1 MPNPATM
8 PSTTR
13 ILITAGPTH
22 EPIDAVRFLGN
33 RSSGRMGLALAAEA
47 IRRGLETTLL
57 LGPVQGVQL
66 PPGVEVHRFTTC
78 EDLRVLLKAHAPA
91 TDILIM
97 AAAVA
102 DYRPALRTVLPN
114 AKFRRGDGP
123 KSIELEPTP
132 DLIAQVAAGRRPG
145 QFLVAFALEPAD
157 EVVSSAHAKLRR
169 KGVDLVVGNPLQT
182 MDSDAVE
189 AVVVDPQGGEIRTPG
204 TMHKREFAPWLM
216 DLILARRGA

>member
-1 MPNPATM
+1 MPTPI
-8 PSTTR
+8 R

-22 EPIDAVRFLGN
+22 EPIDAVRFIGN
-33 RSSGRMGLALAAEA
+33 RSSGKMGLALAAESA
-47 IRRGLETTLL
+47 KRGLETTLL
-57 LGPVQGVQL
+57 LGPVQVGSLPQGVQI
-66 PPGVEVHRFTTC
+66 HRFVTC
-78 EDLRVLLKAHAPA
+78 EDLRALLAAHAPA

-123 KSIELEPTP
+123 RSIELEPTP
-132 DLIAQVAAGRRPG
+132 DLIAEVSGGRRPG

-157 EVVSSAHAKLRR
+157 EVVASAHAKLHR

-182 MDSDAVE
+182 MDSDRIE
-189 AVVVDPQGGEIRTPG
+189 AVVVDPAGGETRTPG
-204 TMHKREFAPWLM
+204 TMLKGDFAPWLM
-216 DLILARRGA
+216 ELILARRGT